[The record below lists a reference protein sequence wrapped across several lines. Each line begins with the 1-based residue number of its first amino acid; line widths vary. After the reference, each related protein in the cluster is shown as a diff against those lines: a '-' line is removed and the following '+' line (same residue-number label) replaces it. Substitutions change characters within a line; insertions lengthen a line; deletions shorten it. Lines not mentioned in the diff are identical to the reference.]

1 MIPIVVQTSN
11 INESLKNRNQQII
24 NGEQQIAFL
33 LKRMVR
39 HFKSNIVIATTNRK
53 EDDDIEKIAESLNLS
68 VYRGKFDDV
77 LSRLLGAARLFHADN
92 FVRIYGNYP
101 LVDLEQVEKLALE
114 HLDGEYD
121 YSYNEHHDGVLWG
134 TGCDVFRVR
143 VLEELDVQLK
153 DKYQRELVSFYLQQ
167 NADRYKINKKNIM
180 QEHPSYKLCVE
191 TK

>member
-101 LVDLEQVEKLALE
+101 LVDLEQVEKLAL
-114 HLDGEYD
+114 
-121 YSYNEHHDGVLWG
+121 
-134 TGCDVFRVR
+134 
-143 VLEELDVQLK
+143 
-153 DKYQRELVSFYLQQ
+153 
-167 NADRYKINKKNIM
+167 
-180 QEHPSYKLCVE
+180 
-191 TK
+191 